1 MPEAFKY
8 GIVITGLIAS
18 GKSTVIKMLSAR
30 GYSVICADEIAHK
43 ILNIKAKQIAQIF
56 GADLLETNFNQKLKN
71 QPRINRAKLGE
82 IVFSD
87 NQARQ
92 KLQEILHPLIYEQI
106 IKKTKKLEKE
116 KKLYFVD
123 IPLFFESGGKQKYN
137 FKVALIYAPKSQALR
152 RLIAR
157 NNLEK
162 NQALLRINAQMD
174 IEQKRLLSDFI
185 IDNSADLENLEKN
198 VESFL
203 EILNPFSDNC
213 GTNLN

>member
-106 IKKTKKLEKE
+106 IKKAKKLEKE

-137 FKVALIYAPKSQALR
+137 FKVALIYAPKSLALR

>member
-1 MPEAFKY
+1 MPESFKY

-56 GADLLETNFNQKLKN
+56 GADLLETNFNKKLKN
-71 QPRINRAKLGE
+71 QPTINRAKLGE

-87 NQARQ
+87 NQVRQ

-106 IKKTKKLEKE
+106 IKKAKKLEKE
-116 KKLYFVD
+116 KKPYFVD

-137 FKVALIYAPKSQALR
+137 FKVALIYAPKSLALR

-203 EILNPFSDNC
+203 EILNPFSDDC

>member
-1 MPEAFKY
+1 MPEVFKY

-18 GKSTVIKMLSAR
+18 GKSTVVKMLSAR

-71 QPRINRAKLGE
+71 QPTINRAKLGE
-82 IVFSD
+82 IIFSD
-87 NQARQ
+87 NQARK

-137 FKVALIYAPKSQALR
+137 FKVALIYAPKSLALR

-198 VESFL
+198 LESFL